1 LKRSAYTEDDFK
13 DYNES
18 SYPWKRQKTSCLADE
33 LNHVVCETESKADN
47 ASFQNDVPGAINGII
62 QPGHAVDGTT
72 IATAVNATES
82 CGDDGTY
89 TQSQCGNMENNYTSK
104 IAVRGTNDMLGNA
117 EKAEPLQQNNDE
129 HFETQ
134 SVSPCLCDD
143 VVNNTKHASQESSP
157 HHDVTIS
164 NTTQEN
170 DTLLVANQ
178 PQDQANQ
185 NNVELVNGLHP
196 RVLEKGTESVSPQ
209 GECDTCTP
217 LPRRL
222 SNGKAEG
229 VEENIAYK
237 LTSADAKI
245 VANSFKPKQGTGK
258 SNIFSTS
265 TD

>member
-1 LKRSAYTEDDFK
+1 MKRSAYTEDDFK

-33 LNHVVCETESKADN
+33 LNHVVCETELKADN
-47 ASFQNDVPGAINGII
+47 ASLQNDVPDAINGII

-72 IATAVNATES
+72 IVHVTAVNATES
-82 CGDDGTY
+82 CRDDVTY
-89 TQSQCGNMENNYTSK
+89 TQSQCGNICMESNNTSK

-143 VVNNTKHASQESSP
+143 VVYNTEHAGQESSP

-164 NTTQEN
+164 NATQEN

-178 PQDQANQ
+178 PQDQADQ
-185 NNVELVNGLHP
+185 NNVYFVNGFQP
-196 RVLEKGTESVSPQ
+196 GVLEKGTGSVSPQ
-209 GECDTCTP
+209 GGCDTSTP
-217 LPRRL
+217 LSRRL
-222 SNGKAEG
+222 FNGQAEG
-229 VEENIAYK
+229 AEENIAYK
-237 LTSADAKI
+237 LTSTDAKI

-258 SNIFSTS
+258 FNF
-265 TD
+265 

>member
-1 LKRSAYTEDDFK
+1 MKRSAYTEDDFK
-13 DYNES
+13 DYNEA

-33 LNHVVCETESKADN
+33 LNHVVCETELKADN
-47 ASFQNDVPGAINGII
+47 ASFQNDVPDAIDGII

-72 IATAVNATES
+72 IATAVNAAES
-82 CGDDGTY
+82 CRDDVTY
-89 TQSQCGNMENNYTSK
+89 TQSQCGNMESNN
-104 IAVRGTNDMLGNA
+104 TNDMLGNA

-129 HFETQ
+129 DFETQ

-143 VVNNTKHASQESSP
+143 VVNNTEHASQESSP

-178 PQDQANQ
+178 PQDQADQ
-185 NNVELVNGLHP
+185 NSVYLVNGFQP
-196 RVLEKGTESVSPQ
+196 RVLEKGTGSVSPQ
-209 GECDTCTP
+209 GGCDTCTP

-222 SNGKAEG
+222 FNGETEG

-237 LTSADAKI
+237 LTSTDAKI
-245 VANSFKPKQGTGK
+245 VANSFKPKQGTSK
-258 SNIFSTS
+258 SNPNSTS